1 MSTEKYAYYPNA
13 PLCCRILRPSYTRI
27 KPVPGLPSM
36 RIWTF
41 QSNTTGIA
49 EYSSDQDF
57 CFPDC
62 AACPQPLQLSHADAL
77 MRFFWCYFGT
87 SQVQA
92 GSGFRVAGDTPS
104 RHLCGMD
111 ADYCILSDHF
121 LVQQQLP
128 RSPYCFTGFDA
139 PLNRLYIGIP
149 SRRGDLAGDPCLRK
163 EASPLQYRS
172 PLVPCFVFHYTT
184 YI

>member
-104 RHLCGMD
+104 RHAFVRNGCRLLHPLRSL
-111 ADYCILSDHF
+111 LSPTTVTSF
-121 LVQQQLP
+121 
-128 RSPYCFTGFDA
+128 
-139 PLNRLYIGIP
+139 PLLLHG
-149 SRRGDLAGDPCLRK
+149 L
-163 EASPLQYRS
+163 
-172 PLVPCFVFHYTT
+172 
-184 YI
+184 